1 MTTKEK
7 VLEAL
12 LKSENEYLSG
22 GRLARNLGIS
32 RNAVWKAIK
41 KLQTEG
47 YVINGINNKGYLLTD
62 IPDVLTEEEISK
74 YLKEY
79 SVQAPVIVLDKTDST
94 NTYAKELAENGARH
108 LTTVFANEQTDGRG
122 RMGRTFCSPK
132 NTGIYMSIILKNDPD
147 IEVSQ
152 YLTAYTAVAAA
163 KAVEDLYKRKI
174 MIKWVNDL
182 MLGGKKICG
191 ILTEASLNCETSGF
205 NYIIVGIGINIA
217 SVKNIFDSEL
227 LKTASSLED
236 ETGIKIRRSHTA
248 AAILSSF
255 VKNYQTLPDKSF
267 LEEYRSRSWINGK
280 KVFVTID
287 GTEREAIATGIDDT
301 CRLIVRFPDKSTAH
315 LNTGEARLPHC

>member
-12 LKSENEYLSG
+12 LKAENEYLSG

-41 KLQTEG
+41 KLETEG
-47 YVINGINNKGYLLTD
+47 YVIKGVNNKGYLLTE

-79 SVQAPVIVLDKTDST
+79 SVQAFPVVLDKTDST
-94 NTYAKELAENGARH
+94 NTYAKQLAENGAPH
-108 LTTVFANEQTDGRG
+108 LTAVFANEQTEGRG

-132 NTGIYMSIILKNDPD
+132 NAGVYMSIILKNDLN

-174 MIKWVNDL
+174 KIKWVNDL
-182 MLGGKKICG
+182 MLNSKKICG
-191 ILTEASLNCETSGF
+191 ILTEASISCETSGF
-205 NYIIVGIGINIA
+205 NYIIVGIGINTC
-217 SVKNIFDSEL
+217 SVRNVFDSDL
-227 LKTASSLED
+227 LSIASSLED
-236 ETGIKIRRSHTA
+236 ETGIKIRRSRTA

-255 VKNYQTLPDKSF
+255 IKNYHELSDRSF

-280 KVFVTID
+280 KVIVTID
-287 GTEREAIATGIDDT
+287 GTEREAIADGIDDS
-301 CRLIVRFPDKSTAH
+301 CRLIVRFPDHTTAVM
-315 LNTGEARLPHC
+315 NSGEARLPR